1 MGTGIGLI
9 FYWENGIGTTG
20 TGICDTKF
28 TAGNGI
34 QVNLWP
40 AKLGHAQ
47 ILVGLEVI
55 LGWEMGFST
64 PLHDPLV
71 IICIRLELK
80 C

>member
-34 QVNLWP
+34 QLTF
-40 AKLGHAQ
+40 
-47 ILVGLEVI
+47 GLQN
-55 LGWEMGFST
+55 WDM
-64 PLHDPLV
+64 H
-71 IICIRLELK
+71 K
-80 C
+80 Y